1 MDYTRIRTKVENGI
15 ETITL
20 DYQQTLNAV
29 DLTMALELEDALT
42 KADKDEEVKVI
53 VMEGAGRAFSAG
65 GDIRYMKAHCEEP
78 DFATKSMAALAGNWQ
93 KTSSI

>member
-1 MDYTRIRTKVENGI
+1 MDYTRIRTKVEDGI

-42 KADKDEEVKVI
+42 KADNDEEVKVI

-65 GDIRYMKAHCEEP
+65 GDIRYMKAHCE
-78 DFATKSMAALAGNWQ
+78 
-93 KTSSI
+93 

>member
-1 MDYTRIRTKVENGI
+1 MDYTRIRTKVEDGI

-65 GDIRYMKAHCEEP
+65 GDIRYMKALCE
-78 DFATKSMAALAGNWQ
+78 
-93 KTSSI
+93 